1 MHIRRSV
8 EKMEKKRDVDGLI
21 EILRRD
27 NWTHKRKAAAAL
39 ERIGAPAVEALIIA
53 LEDENR
59 YVRRMAALI
68 LGTIKDRRAVEP
80 LIKALKDRDTN
91 VRRYAADS
99 LGKLKDKRAIE
110 PLILA
115 LKEEKDS
122 VRWII
127 ALALQKLG
135 GEKRIDTLMQTLE
148 SRQDLFETAEKNNMD
163 DIE

>member
-8 EKMEKKRDVDGLI
+8 EKMEKKKDVDGLI
-21 EILRRD
+21 ETLRRD
-27 NWTHKRKAAAAL
+27 NWTHRRKAAAAL
-39 ERIGAPAVEALIIA
+39 ERIGAPAVEALITA

-59 YVRRMAALI
+59 YVRRMTALI
-68 LGTIKDRRAVEP
+68 LGAIKDRRAVEP

-135 GEKRIDTLMQTLE
+135 GEKRIDALMQTLE
-148 SRQDLFETAEKNNMD
+148 NGQDLLETTDENTMD